1 MRAIRDKKLFKTF
14 CSKLQQIN
22 QKVGA
27 VFLLTN
33 FIVQTIYNSIFVI
46 GDSERKSFEMLPH
59 KRKML
64 LLVRIFE
71 KSSNGK
77 F

>member
-1 MRAIRDKKLFKTF
+1 M
-14 CSKLQQIN
+14 QQIN

-46 GDSERKSFEMLPH
+46 GDSERKSFEMLPY

-64 LLVRIFE
+64 LLVGIFE
-71 KSSNGK
+71 KSSNGNLK
-77 F
+77 QVISTPW